1 MIIVDKKFNCLASD
15 PVLWKKYPI
24 PAMQIAFQYGLDI
37 LLEVLKLPKFSKLEI
52 LDLSRI
58 LPSELKDNLITSDQK
73 DLEQKFLRILEMA
86 STLPLKSLDLS
97 YNDLNLSYNSMYK
110 PMDQEFLS
118 KMVLNI
124 QHVQF
129 NATFCQFGGQL
140 LLGKI
145 LDKVSERSVLR
156 SIDLRSCRLK
166 PLSIARIVKLNC
178 LTEVSMESALM
189 TKEQARALMVEM
201 GKGSIIKKFGIG
213 SKSVFDVINNVLEN
227 VEPEIF

>member
-58 LPSELKDNLITSDQK
+58 LPSELKDKLITSDKK
-73 DLEQKFLRILEMA
+73 DLEQKFLKILEMA

-97 YNDLNLSYNSMYK
+97 YNDLNLSYNNMYI
-110 PMDQEFLS
+110 PIDQEFLS

-124 QHVQF
+124 QHVEF
-129 NATFCQFGGQL
+129 NATFCQFTGPTKL
-140 LLGKI
+140 LLDKI
-145 LDKVSERSVLR
+145 FDGVSARSVLR
-156 SIDLRSCRLK
+156 SIGLRSCRLRH
-166 PLSIARIVKLNC
+166 LSIARIAKLNC
-178 LTEVSMESALM
+178 LSEVFMESALM

-201 GKGSIIKKFGIG
+201 GKGSIIKKFDIG
-213 SKSVFDVINNVLEN
+213 SKPIFDVTKDVLEN
-227 VEPEIF
+227 VE